1 MPRAWAWVLRLDEWV
16 LMSLLAASLVFY
28 AMADCRYLL
37 IFVCDLDLRHYPR
50 ELLDYYFM
58 YETLCSA

>member
-16 LMSLLAASLVFY
+16 LMSLLAASLVMV
-28 AMADCRYLL
+28 AWGLLL